1 MTMTQSKLEK
11 KMGMATR
18 DAYGKALAELG
29 ARNPKIIVID
39 GDLSKST
46 KTAFF
51 GEKFP
56 ERFFNFGIC
65 EANMIG
71 AASGLAANGF
81 IPVCSSFACFITCK
95 GYDQMRMAAA
105 YSEANVKIIAS
116 HGGIS
121 VGEDGVSQQS
131 IEDFALGISLPKFI
145 VLNPAD
151 EFAAKAL
158 VFQSV
163 GEHVGPIYMR
173 TGRPA
178 APVIYDANQKFEMGK
193 GIKLRDGK
201 DVTIIAT
208 GLLVWEALAAHE
220 ELKEKGISAAVVD
233 IHTLKPLDQDLIIQ
247 QAKATG
253 AVVTAEEHSI
263 YGGLGSVVAETLT
276 KNFPVPQEYVAV
288 KDTYAESGKP
298 AELLVKYGLTS
309 KEIVKAAET
318 AVKRKFKA

>member
-1 MTMTQSKLEK
+1 MTQTSKIEK
-11 KMGMATR
+11 KNGMATR

-29 ARNPKIIVID
+29 AKNPKIIVID

-46 KTAFF
+46 KTCFF

-56 ERFFNFGIC
+56 ERFFNFGIG

-81 IPVCSSFACFITCK
+81 IPVCSSFACFIMCK
-95 GYDQMRMAAA
+95 GYDQMRMAMA
-105 YSEANVKIIAS
+105 YSEMNVKVISS

-131 IEDFALGISLPKFI
+131 IEDFALAVSMPKFV

-151 EFAAKAL
+151 EFSTRAL

-163 GEHVGPIYMR
+163 DQHVGPVYMR

-178 APVIYDANQKFEMGK
+178 APIIYDANQKFEMGK

-201 DVTIIAT
+201 DVTIVAT
-208 GLLVWEALAAHE
+208 GLLVWEALVAHE
-220 ELKEKGISAAVVD
+220 QLKEKGISASVVD
-233 IHTLKPLDQDLIIQ
+233 IHTLKPLDQDLIIRE
-247 QAKATG
+247 AKATG
-253 AVVTAEEHSI
+253 AVVTAEEHSN
-263 YGGLGSVVAETLT
+263 YGGLGSLVAETLT
-276 KNFPVPQEYVAV
+276 KHFPVPQEYVAV
-288 KDTYAESGKP
+288 QDTYAESGKP
-298 AELLVKYGLTS
+298 AELLIKYGLTS
-309 KEIVKAAET
+309 KEIVQAAEKVT
-318 AVKRKFKA
+318 KRKRL

>member
-1 MTMTQSKLEK
+1 MTMTIQKLEK
-11 KMGMATR
+11 KNGMATR

-29 ARNPKIIVID
+29 AKNPKIIVID

-56 ERFFNFGIC
+56 ERFFNFGIG

-71 AASGLAANGF
+71 AAAGLAANGF
-81 IPVCSSFACFITCK
+81 IPVCSSFACFIMCK
-95 GYDQMRMAAA
+95 GYDQMRMGMA
-105 YSEANVKIIAS
+105 YSDTNVKVIAS

-131 IEDFALGISLPKFI
+131 IEDFALGISLPKFL
-145 VLNPAD
+145 VLNPSD
-151 EFAAKAL
+151 EFCTKAL

-163 GEHVGPIYMR
+163 DQHVGPVYMR

-178 APVIYDANQKFEMGK
+178 APIIYDTNQKFEIGK

-201 DVTIIAT
+201 DLTIIAT
-208 GLLVWEALAAHE
+208 GLLVWEALVAHE

-233 IHTLKPLDQDLIIQ
+233 IHTLKPLDKELIIA

-263 YGGLGSVVAETLT
+263 FGGLGSVVAETLT
-276 KNFPVPQEYVAV
+276 NNFPVPQEYVAI

-318 AVKRKFKA
+318 VVKRKSR